1 MMLNSN
7 KFELKKFIALIGVEN
22 RLMQL
27 FYDKAESVGLNP
39 TFDIYHVLAGDEVP
53 TDKEIEIMKKIYEF
67 NIKGT
72 SYEKDYLTAD
82 VDFSKKIAEKNKR
95 RADPK
100 GDNKHF
106 NN

>member
-1 MMLNSN
+1 M
-7 KFELKKFIALIGVEN
+7 FDLKKFIALLGVEN

-27 FYDKAESVGLNP
+27 FYDKAEAAGLDP
-39 TFDIYHVLAGDEVP
+39 RFDIYHVLAGDEMP
-53 TDKEIEIMKKIYEF
+53 SEKEIEIMKSIFEF

-72 SYEKDYLTAD
+72 PYEKDYITAD
-82 VDFSKKIAEKNKR
+82 IDFLKKIAERNEQR
-95 RADPK
+95 RKQK